1 MSLARVKATADK
13 HHANRKLDPGKF
25 RNVKSKVGRN
35 IKVVNKTN
43 TQKKASA
50 EKTGGLS
57 QVNEPMNQTTQ
68 NLKTAPLAS
77 PASHHQRNP
86 SG

>member
-13 HHANRKLDPGKF
+13 HHANRKLEPGKF
-25 RNVKSKVGRN
+25 KNIKSKVGRN

-43 TQKKASA
+43 TQKKESA
-50 EKTGGLS
+50 EKTLPQAS
-57 QVNEPMNQTTQ
+57 DPMSQTTQ
-68 NLKTAPLAS
+68 DLRTAPLAS
-77 PASHHQRNP
+77 PARQHKRNQ